1 MVFLEK
7 YSYVRVLLID
17 GGALKK
23 NTWPQYEKKQIQQP
37 STTFSNFSDKV
48 AVLRGHEN
56 CCRFATL
63 QWEHQRLDRRVLD
76 SLIRGDA
83 GVMAGLRNGVRE
95 KNGGRGASSC
105 GLVRKIGFSDFFF
118 CGRCGRCSTGETAER
133 AARAHSNDNSC
144 ASILNQINTGGC
156 KKRKKSGLF
165 IRST

>member
-63 QWEHQRLDRRVLD
+63 Q
-76 SLIRGDA
+76 
-83 GVMAGLRNGVRE
+83 
-95 KNGGRGASSC
+95 
-105 GLVRKIGFSDFFF
+105 
-118 CGRCGRCSTGETAER
+118 
-133 AARAHSNDNSC
+133 
-144 ASILNQINTGGC
+144 
-156 KKRKKSGLF
+156 
-165 IRST
+165 